1 MPNGAWQLQG
11 KEGAATEGAEIEF
24 ETALILQ
31 TD

>member
-11 KEGAATEGAEIEF
+11 EGEAATEGAEIEF
-24 ETALILQ
+24 ETALILR